1 MKNFVLAGVSAKYI
15 HTSLAVRS
23 LAAFAR
29 GRGVPLTTAE
39 FTINQRADFILA
51 ELFRLAPDALFFSC
65 YLWNIDLILQV
76 CPSLKKILP
85 NCKIFFGGPEVSYN
99 PEELLSANG
108 WLVGVL
114 RGEGELTFAELL
126 RTLED
131 GGALTT
137 VDGLTFRGESG
148 IVCTPNRQLLDLAL
162 LPFPYEEGFDGL
174 RNQIIYY
181 EASRG
186 CPYCCSYCLSSVGK
200 GVRFVPLPKVFADL
214 QRFLDGKVRQVKFV
228 DRTFNCNRERTMAV
242 WEYLAA
248 HDNGVTNFH
257 FELTADLLDAEMLH
271 FLRPLRS
278 GLFQFEIG
286 VQSTNPQTIAA
297 INRKVDFATLA
308 AIVRGVKQGGN
319 IHQHL
324 DLIAGLPFEDY
335 RSFANSFNDVY
346 ALAPE
351 QLQLG
356 FLKVLK
362 GSPIH
367 RQCGDFGISYRNAPP
382 YEVLF
387 TKWLS
392 YAEVLQLCGV
402 EEMVELFYN
411 SARFIHSTAYLAG
424 LFPTPFDFYESLSAF
439 WLDAGHHH
447 KSHAPQELCTIL
459 YTFAQGVD
467 SIDLQRWMWLI
478 KLDLCLHEHPK
489 KPPTWLTVD
498 YNTEYRQRML
508 DFYSNPQ
515 NLARYLP
522 QYLNYDCRAIYKLAH
537 IEVFGAQRQAVLFNY
552 DRRDLAG
559 NALCHEIML

>member
-29 GRGVPLTTAE
+29 ARGAQLTTAE

-65 YLWNIDLILQV
+65 YLWNIDVILQL

-85 NCKIFFGGPEVSYN
+85 NCKIFFGGPEVSSN
-99 PEELLSANG
+99 PEEILSANF
-108 WLVGVL
+108 WLDGVL
-114 RGEGELTFAELL
+114 RGEGELTFTELL
-126 RTLED
+126 HALQD
-131 GGALTT
+131 GGGLGG
-137 VDGLTFRGESG
+137 VDGLTFRGEIG
-148 IVCTPNRQLLDLAL
+148 IEHTPDRQPLDLAL
-162 LPFPYEEGFDGL
+162 LPFPYGEGFDGL
-174 RNQIIYY
+174 RNQILYY
-181 EASRG
+181 ESSRG
-186 CPYCCSYCLSSVGK
+186 CPYCCSYCLSSVDK

-214 QRFLDGKVRQVKFV
+214 QRFLDNKVRQVKFV
-228 DRTFNCNRERTMAV
+228 DRTFNCNRAHTMAV

-257 FELTADLLDAEMLH
+257 FELTADLLDADMLR
-271 FLRPLRS
+271 FLRPLRA

-297 INRKVDFATLA
+297 INRKVDFTRLA
-308 AIVRGVKQGGN
+308 AVVQGIKLGGN

-324 DLIAGLPFEDY
+324 DLIAGLPYEGY

-367 RQCGDFGISYRNAPP
+367 RQCGEFGISYRSAPP

-392 YAEVLQLCGV
+392 YAEVLKLCGV

-424 LFPTPFDFYESLSAF
+424 LFPSPFDFYESLSAF
-439 WLDAGHHH
+439 FVDAGHHR
-447 KSHAPQELCTIL
+447 KSHAPQELCGIL
-459 YTFAQGVD
+459 YAFAQGID
-467 SIDLQRWMWLI
+467 GADLQCWMWLL
-478 KLDLCLHEHPK
+478 KFDLCLHERPK
-489 KPPTWLTVD
+489 KLPAWLTAD
-498 YNTEYRQRML
+498 YNAQYRQRML
-508 DFYSNPQ
+508 DFYNNQ
-515 NLARYLP
+515 ENLARYLP
-522 QYLNYDCRAIYKLAH
+522 QYLHYDCRAIYKLAH
-537 IEVFGAQRQAVLFNY
+537 IEVFGAQRQAVLFDY

-559 NALCHEIML
+559 NALCYKITL